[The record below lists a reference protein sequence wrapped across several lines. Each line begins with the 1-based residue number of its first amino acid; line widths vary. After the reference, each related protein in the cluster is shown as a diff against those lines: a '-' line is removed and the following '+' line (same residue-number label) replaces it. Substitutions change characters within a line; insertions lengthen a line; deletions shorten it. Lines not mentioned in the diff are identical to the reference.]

1 MHRIT
6 QHTSSVSTTWNDTRH
21 KSIQFSPFI
30 SSFSLSL
37 PVFGSTHTHTPHT
50 FTRGSG
56 GQQCRLTILERCG
69 IRKRQFIFVC
79 SHIFFFF
86 VRSFRLFVGGVALLL
101 CAWPFLVLANNNNN
115 NNRNNTIGGWSHWWL
130 TCSTI
135 YSFNIYIRLFFLF
148 CSRSLSLSPVFL
160 LVVVGRVNYK
170 NVVER
175 KFAKRTLTDV
185 HSANSK
191 HTHSLHEC
199 IVPVLCFGRDIIRSL
214 SLSHPFRRRRHR
226 RTPLTNDGL

>member
-1 MHRIT
+1 MSTDYTRTVWHT
-6 QHTSSVSTTWNDTRH
+6 QKAIYLR
-21 KSIQFSPFI
+21 
-30 SSFSLSL
+30 
-37 PVFGSTHTHTPHT
+37 VFPYL
-50 FTRGSG
+50 F
-56 GQQCRLTILERCG
+56 LL
-69 IRKRQFIFVC
+69 
-79 SHIFFFF
+79 F
-86 VRSFRLFVGGVALLL
+86 VRFVHSFRLFVGGVALLL

-115 NNRNNTIGGWSHWWL
+115 NNRNNTIGGWSHWWF

-148 CSRSLSLSPVFL
+148 CSLSLSPVFL

-214 SLSHPFRRRRHR
+214 SLIPFVVVVIVEHR
-226 RTPLTNDGL
+226 